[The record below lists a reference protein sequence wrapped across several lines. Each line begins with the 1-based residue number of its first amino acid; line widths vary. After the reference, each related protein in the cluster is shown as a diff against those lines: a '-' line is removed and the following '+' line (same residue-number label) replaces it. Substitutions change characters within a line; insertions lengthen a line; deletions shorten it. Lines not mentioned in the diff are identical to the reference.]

1 MMITCFRVARLRQID
16 LIGVFGV
23 FASIVYGSVLIGR
36 AIGDVASQFYDIS
49 QILVIT
55 LMSIYVLSFAEVTI
69 NFKRKDPEAEFGTT
83 GDEVESSPMQTAHP
97 QDVPDHA
104 QPVRPLIRNVVVAQ
118 DMVPIYSLMIK
129 KAYGLSNRETDVLE
143 LIIRGRD
150 VARMAETLFVSEN
163 TVRSHCKNLY
173 RKLDV
178 HNRQQVFDLVEEFR
192 QQEDSEHVRD

>member
-1 MMITCFRVARLRQID
+1 
-16 LIGVFGV
+16 
-23 FASIVYGSVLIGR
+23 
-36 AIGDVASQFYDIS
+36 
-49 QILVIT
+49 
-55 LMSIYVLSFAEVTI
+55 
-69 NFKRKDPEAEFGTT
+69 
-83 GDEVESSPMQTAHP
+83 
-97 QDVPDHA
+97 
-104 QPVRPLIRNVVVAQ
+104 
-118 DMVPIYSLMIK
+118 MVPIYSRMIK